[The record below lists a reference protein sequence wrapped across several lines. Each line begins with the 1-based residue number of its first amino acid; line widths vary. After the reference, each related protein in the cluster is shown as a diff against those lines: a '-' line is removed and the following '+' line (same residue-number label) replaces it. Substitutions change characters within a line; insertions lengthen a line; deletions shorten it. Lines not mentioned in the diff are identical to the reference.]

1 MSLKK
6 IKNILHEMQGYEG
19 SKIVILATTANE
31 NHNDFHIGP
40 VKSFSNDVAINIVFK
55 DLKNLNKIINFLDG
69 KIDLFAI
76 DTEVK
81 SKINNLK
88 SETKKFIKK
97 SKSFYFKPN
106 DYTLTSSEMFIG
118 HLSNNQ
124 KISRALVCGLGNI
137 GTKLALKLLEMGIKV
152 EFVKK
157 SNNEKSNK
165 IAEVINMISSSQVKI
180 DLNENKKYLEALDLI
195 IFCNSNKYEIQEY
208 LTPRITS
215 NTIIID
221 IGQGV
226 IGSKSLKLFKN
237 LGCPIYSLNSEPG
250 FWGSYVTY
258 KEYLYLLKGFGR
270 KKINQNLAIISIG
283 MFGHKGDI
291 LVDNINNI
299 TKCYGICDGNGGL
312 MKDNSKLLSLR
323 KINMIINRGN

>member
-1 MSLKK
+1 MRLEK
-6 IKNILHEMQGYEG
+6 IKNILHQMQGYKG
-19 SKIVILATTANE
+19 TKIVILATTANE
-31 NHNDFHIGP
+31 NQTDFHIGP
-40 VKSFSNDVAINIVFK
+40 VKSFLNDVAINIVFN

-76 DTEVK
+76 DSEVK
-81 SKINNLK
+81 GKINNLK

-137 GTKLALKLLEMGIKV
+137 GSKLALKLLEMGIKV

-157 SNNEKSNK
+157 SNNKKSNK

-180 DLNENKKYLEALDLI
+180 NLNEQNSELLDLI
-195 IFCNSNKYEIQEY
+195 VFCNSNKYEIQEY
-208 LTPRITS
+208 LNPRITC
-215 NTIIID
+215 NTIVID
-221 IGQGV
+221 IGQGA
-226 IGSKSLKLFKN
+226 IGSKSLKFFKN

-250 FWGSYVTY
+250 FWGSYTTY
-258 KEYLYLLKGFGR
+258 KEYLHLLKGFGR

-283 MFGHKGDI
+283 MYGHKGDI

-299 TKCYGICDGNGGL
+299 TKCYGICDGNGAL
-312 MKDNSKLLSLR
+312 MKDNSKVLSPK